1 MLMSNSCPLF
11 INNPS
16 DVSIKRAI
24 GAYLKDISKDGEQ
37 VKSPISYFD
46 KIINKDEIEGLTNF
60 KLTNAL
66 SDNTVQQAI
75 VTFSTILDNVIN
87 QLKTNP
93 RLTDEQRAALIN
105 LKANI
110 LEELKVELDETQTGN
125 TQQDSS
131 SNDTTLLDENIANLS
146 KHLNAIYGE
155 GAYRTIEELNN
166 QFTTDITKCAWIDM
180 STGQTIFRTNDTLN
194 KNIRQLKLQY
204 ANDIVTYLKS
214 IDTDKYGQLTAD
226 IYDANGNFN
235 SSIYYALLHKFYE
248 VLKNTPDL
256 VRTLD
261 VLPTKG
267 GNVQNIVSNNNQYQH
282 LIDALLTTNADFN
295 KWFNNK
301 FRSESARNSA
311 HCLYEAGKV
320 TRSFN
325 IIKEK
330 INRDFNLVKI
340 GNSKITD
347 ILNGFTLKANN
358 LLIATNAYTC
368 LTHFDEMLRAQF
380 GMDIDIAKGLFGIEP
395 TKGNKYL
402 YKQDTSHQKQG
413 WEQSENI
420 QSESYVAKQLEK
432 IMQQIDLYS
441 YETKEYQNRTVTVT
455 DAITSLHNFMDDII
469 FGNISTINWAEG
481 DRRLQILNRL
491 NNYIYNFHDN
501 PNVYVQ
507 KILEDLFTSDLAER
521 FPVNRNSLTN
531 KINLDTLY
539 SLYKTVYDKGDP
551 NSIISQEISRQMESL
566 GPITSITQE
575 ISGLIDRNMPVYYT
589 EVTFEGDETIV
600 KTKKRYFTNLDERSL
615 QNKINMTTNQH
626 SLEEAQKLSS
636 NFEVKSGTKGYIYIQ
651 NFSDFSITY
660 NSEQILFKNAAGNFK
675 KESKSIFD
683 EFKKIDLGAFRWKVL
698 NKSELTDTERKFTEL
713 LHFID
718 DQLNLNI
725 FKQPET
731 ILQQLYIFNQLDSN
745 NIQELTKLA
754 MRAAFVNKLK
764 ADAGDQYLLNYL
776 EDGNKYKLYSLY
788 KSDPE
793 NTLFSQHFN
802 NLFISVVPF
811 ADKTVAEW
819 CRAYATIS
827 NKANKATT
835 KNNEGSSIANN
846 SVATLGNQIIS
857 ELSKQKMTNA
867 DSLYFVQ
874 NTHNI
879 KLIQRDLEATTMW
892 GKSKQVK
899 NFSAK
904 ELFYHSIFNKFF
916 GAYLSKGNLIVQPTI
931 YSDKTTFINYE
942 IAPTLFNNID
952 ILKDSDYRDTI
963 LKQTI
968 NTIGAYY
975 TNIYNNNQ
983 AKLNTLFNEFIK
995 VNSAENIKDMLWQM
1009 NELQLINFAN
1019 KLGINLEKDLDYRVI
1034 KGNDGKKHCVINEQ
1048 LDYNANYLYSNV
1060 DNLSDFLERQK
1071 QEFVNNLIDTDSTFQ
1086 VVDYNDDYN
1095 NYLAEKLPT
1104 KRGSKNPIINTI
1116 LKLYKGEARQEFFK
1130 NWVDAS
1136 TGRLIIAKDSKGNIV
1151 SDTVSNNIELNPLL
1165 DKFFYIEGFI
1175 SNNLRMSL
1183 TGNELNHPDKSRDT
1197 LYSLIKAGKDV
1208 DGIDSN
1214 IATLIQNTKSVAD
1227 LRTLKAKSK
1236 KDQKLINYVYQ
1247 ESLLKMINV
1256 SQGTQFKR
1264 NVIIPATLQYCE
1276 QNTLNGISKNIRCAV
1291 IYDEPSPVFN
1301 YRGSHEGSIDSADG
1315 SAKITPFQ
1323 SILENKSLG
1332 TQAVGLVRKPIWHAY
1347 NSENGSAFLAKFATD
1362 TITNNTMRM
1371 SLASKTSLYK
1381 LFKQMTNIQ
1390 WQGDVNLTEGLFTG
1404 IMGNNPNKEAAL
1416 INFWNTCILGNT
1428 SSEGENKLYYKDNY
1442 GTIKK
1447 IDGIDYEE
1455 VNGFKIYFTEES
1467 DKINGIS
1474 NVVTHKQY
1482 HIFDNNSI
1490 HHVFNTIEEAMDFV
1504 NSNVGAH
1511 TINSLFELHA
1521 ALGGLNCVDSEGNYS
1536 EFVNSVVVNFM
1547 NNIGRLKGDKTILDQ
1562 DNYEQ
1567 PLKKYHIGYALNN
1580 TAVKNGAQNIN
1591 SSDAWH
1597 GDIPLHSFNVSSAGL
1612 GMQLNADHD
1621 VVNSELTEFS
1631 QVITAT
1637 AAYGFTADNT
1647 EEIFKG
1653 LAKAS
1658 ISKTEELSK
1667 SVDKFLSENTNNP
1680 EQAKSDLYTAI
1691 GKIILTSSSIKDRES
1706 LQHII
1711 IQAVS
1716 RVLYKNKNHTNDET
1730 KIPFSD
1736 PNIYSDFIATLT
1748 STINKEAI
1756 KRKHPGSADVM
1767 AAAYNMIQYYEFD
1780 GQKYTTEGVLKKAR
1794 ADMEQDVLAK
1804 LATLEGW
1811 DSKTKNFKGTSYFIA
1826 TTQELAKLA
1835 VDNGLQLK
1843 YNITTQDA
1851 QEFNIQLLKTYI
1863 ESKQNDSK
1871 YIKDLAWFMPSDN
1884 VDIID
1889 ENGVIVGSV
1898 DLDNLNTYYHFKNG
1912 LTTIEA
1918 TQHCIIEQN
1927 GNQYTISKDGKVAN
1941 MILNDDGKWVL
1952 DTTELSAI
1960 AAMIKGS
1967 VIVPAIMDANGNII
1981 DESKEVFSDR
1991 PIVTY
1996 RENITRPHNLRPST
2010 IRWQDSKT
2018 DQWFNIF
2025 DTYALKTAYEN
2036 NEPNPQAAQK
2046 ELNLIYAGKY
2056 TDSNGVEHEIKEGSL
2071 QNEAAELIS
2080 SNLYKEKFNIGNE
2093 ELSEILEQGEDY
2105 FYNKF
2110 NKIRIPLGSNYDIA
2124 FIKDSG
2130 SHTLIKIG
2138 NLVQN
2143 EFIQEND
2150 FNNNELI
2157 TNEKDEIYYIK
2168 NKEEQFKVGK
2178 WVDVDNV
2185 MYSNGS
2191 FMDKNSKQILPNDLY
2206 RLKDPN
2212 DVTSVQK
2219 KYVYVTRYIY
2229 INKKTSSNGKEYY
2242 NRDTLYNI
2250 APLSTFTAALK
2261 SNEGA
2266 KNQQGDII
2274 SAIYLHD
2281 DFKLAQLNNNVL
2293 DANTLST
2300 AYLALARFRHNELIS
2315 QDIKDLLEEQ
2325 NSSIAT
2331 LALKY
2336 TKNMSEE
2343 VKTAYLKEITE
2354 TKAKNRKSY
2363 KELLDAF
2370 LHKQAHK
2377 KYISFLD
2384 AQYFIASRIP
2394 AQSLQSFM
2402 AMKNIAWTGTTS
2414 NIAYVSHFQTYLQG
2428 SDYTFRHFSL
2438 S

>member
-1 MLMSNSCPLF
+1 MLMNTCPLF
-11 INNPS
+11 NKYSDSNIKIAIIN
-16 DVSIKRAI
+16 
-24 GAYLKDISKDGEQ
+24 YLKDVAREQ
-37 VKSPISYFD
+37 AKQPISYFD
-46 KIINKDEIEGLTNF
+46 KIINKDEKKNIKRF
-60 KLTNAL
+60 KLTTA
-66 SDNTVQQAI
+66 DPTDATQQAI
-75 VTFSTILDNVIN
+75 VNFSTALNNVIN
-87 QLKTNP
+87 GLWNNP
-93 RLTDEQRAALIN
+93 KWEEQRSILLN

-110 LEELKVELDETQTGN
+110 LEELKVELDETQSGN
-125 TQQDSS
+125 TQQDSD
-131 SNDTTLLDENIANLS
+131 SNDTTLLDENVANLS

-155 GAYRTIEELNN
+155 GAYRTIAEMNS
-166 QFTTDITKCAWIDM
+166 QFTTNITKCAWIDM
-180 STGQTIFRTNDTLN
+180 STGQTVFRTNDTLN
-194 KNIRQLKLQY
+194 TNIRQLKLQY

-214 IDTDKYGQLTAD
+214 IDNAKYKQLSSD

-235 SSIYYALLHKFYE
+235 STTYYKLLREFYQ
-248 VLKNTPDL
+248 VLKGTPDL
-256 VRTLD
+256 ARTLD
-261 VLPTKG
+261 TLPTKG
-267 GNVQNIVSNNNQYQH
+267 ENVQNIISNNAVYESIITK
-282 LIDALLTTNADFN
+282 LINTNTDFAR
-295 KWFNNK
+295 WFNNK
-301 FRSESARNSA
+301 YKSASAKNSA
-311 HCLYEAGKV
+311 HKLYEAGKL
-320 TRSFN
+320 TRAYYV
-325 IIKEK
+325 IQEK
-330 INRDFNLVKI
+330 ISKDFSDVEVEGKKVL
-340 GNSKITD
+340 D

-368 LTHFDEMLRAQF
+368 LLHFDEMLRAQF

-420 QSESYVAKQLEK
+420 SSESYVAKQLEK
-432 IMQQIDLYS
+432 IMQQIDLYN
-441 YETKEYQNRTVTVT
+441 YETKEYQNRAVTIT
-455 DAITSLHNFMDDII
+455 DAVTALHNLMDDII

-481 DRRLQILNRL
+481 ERRKQTLAKL
-491 NNYIYNFHDN
+491 NNYIYNFHN
-501 PNVYVQ
+501 NSNVYTQ
-507 KILEDLFTSDLAER
+507 KILEELFTTDLAER
-521 FPVNRNSLTN
+521 YPVSRNSFTN

-551 NSIISQEISRQMESL
+551 NSIISQEIKRQMSSL
-566 GPITSITQE
+566 GPVTSITQE
-575 ISGLIDRNMPVYYT
+575 ISGLIDRNVPVYYT
-589 EVTFEGDETIV
+589 EVTYEGADPVIR
-600 KTKKRYFTNLDERSL
+600 TKKRFFTNLDERSL
-615 QNKINMTTNQH
+615 QNKINKKTNQH
-626 SLEEAQKLSS
+626 TLEESTKLSEGFSVVAATDAYQYTQEFS
-636 NFEVKSGTKGYIYIQ
+636 N
-651 NFSDFSITY
+651 FSITY
-660 NSEQILFKNAAGNFK
+660 NSKQILFKQDKGQF
-675 KESKSIFD
+675 IDTTVFD
-683 EFKKIDLGAFRWKVL
+683 EFKKLDLAQFRWKIL
-698 NKSELTDTERKFTEL
+698 NNSSLTDTEQKFKEL
-713 LHFID
+713 LQFID
-718 DQLNLNI
+718 NQLNLNI

-731 ILQQLYIFNQLDSN
+731 VLQQLYIFNQLDSS
-745 NIQELTKLA
+745 NIQSLTKLA
-754 MRAAFVNKLK
+754 LRAAFVNKMK
-764 ADAGDQYLLNYL
+764 ADAGSEGLLAYLK
-776 EDGNKYKLYSLY
+776 DGNKYGLSSLY
-788 KSDPE
+788 DSDP
-793 NTLFSQHFN
+793 NNSLFKMHFN
-802 NLFISVVPF
+802 ELYINVAPF
-811 ADKTVAEW
+811 ADSTIAEW

-827 NKANKATT
+827 NQANKATT
-835 KNNEGSSIANN
+835 KNNEGSTIANN
-846 SVATLGNQIIS
+846 SVATLGNQITS
-857 ELSKQKMTNA
+857 ELSKQKSTNV

-874 NTHNI
+874 NTNAI

-899 NFSAK
+899 NFSIK
-904 ELFYHSIFNKFF
+904 ELFYHSVFNKFF
-916 GAYLSKGNLIVQPTI
+916 GSYLSRNTLIVQPTI

-942 IAPTLFNNID
+942 IATTLFNKQD
-952 ILKDSDYRDTI
+952 IMQDDKYKETI
-963 LKQTI
+963 LQQTI

-975 TNIYNNNQ
+975 TKIYNNNQ
-983 AKLNTLFNEFIK
+983 TKLTTLFNEYTK
-995 VNSAENIKDMLWQM
+995 TSTAADIKDMLWQM
-1009 NELQLINFAN
+1009 DEFQLINFAN
-1019 KLGINLEKDLDYRVI
+1019 DLNINLEKDLDYRVV

-1048 LDYNANYLYSNV
+1048 LDYNANYLYANV
-1060 DNLSDFLERQK
+1060 DNLANFLERQK

-1086 VVDYNDDYN
+1086 VIDYNDDYD
-1095 NYLAEKLPT
+1095 NYITEKLPT
-1104 KRGSKNPIINTI
+1104 ERKSKNPIINTI

-1130 NWVDAS
+1130 NWVNVN
-1136 TGRLIIAKDSKGNIV
+1136 TGRLIIAKDAKGNIV
-1151 SDTVSNNIELNPLL
+1151 TDSVSSNVELNPLL

-1197 LYSLIKAGKDV
+1197 LYSLIKNGEEVK
-1208 DGIDSN
+1208 GIDDKT
-1214 IATLIQNTKSVAD
+1214 AELIQNTNSVAD
-1227 LRTLKAKSK
+1227 LRTLKVKSTK
-1236 KDQKLINYVYQ
+1236 SQKLIDWVYQ

-1264 NVIIPATLQYCE
+1264 NVIIPATLQYCQ
-1276 QNTLNGISKNIRCAV
+1276 QNTLNGISKDIRCAV
-1291 IYDEPSPVFN
+1291 IYDEQSPVFN
-1301 YRGSHEGSIDSADG
+1301 YRGSHEKSIDSADG

-1332 TQAVGLVRKPIWHAY
+1332 TQAVGLVRKPIWHSY

-1390 WQGDVNLTEGLFTG
+1390 WEGDVNLTEGLFTG

-1428 SSEGENKLYYKDNY
+1428 NSEGENQLYYKDNY

-1447 IDGIDYEE
+1447 IDGFDYEE
-1455 VNGFKIYFTEES
+1455 VNGFKVYFTEES
-1467 DKINGIS
+1467 NRIKGIS
-1474 NVVTHKQY
+1474 NVTTHKQY
-1482 HIFDNNSI
+1482 HIFDSNSV
-1490 HHVFNTIEEAMDFV
+1490 HHIFNTIEDAINFA
-1504 NSNVGAH
+1504 NNNAGAH
-1511 TINSLFELHA
+1511 TINSLFELHS
-1521 ALGGLNCVDSEGNYS
+1521 ALGGLNCVDSDGNYS

-1547 NNIGRLKGDKTILDQ
+1547 NNVGRLKGDKTTLDQ

-1597 GDIPLHSFNVSSAGL
+1597 GDTPLHSFNVSSSGL

-1621 VVNSELTEFS
+1621 VINSELTEFS

-1667 SVDKFLSENTNNP
+1667 SVDKFLSENTTNP

-1691 GKIILTSSSIKDRES
+1691 GKIILTSTSIKDRES

-1716 RVLYKNKNHTNDET
+1716 KVLYKNKNHTNDET

-1794 ADMEQDVLAK
+1794 ADMQQDILTK

-1811 DSKTKNFKGTSYFIA
+1811 DAKTKNFKGKSYFIA
-1826 TTQELAKLA
+1826 STQELAQLA
-1835 VDNGLQLK
+1835 IDNGLQLK
-1843 YNITTQDA
+1843 YNIDTQDA
-1851 QEFNIQLLKTYI
+1851 QEFNTQLLRTYI
-1863 ESKQNDSK
+1863 ESKQNDPK
-1871 YIKDLAWFMPSDN
+1871 YNKDMAWFMPSDN

-1889 ENGVIVGSV
+1889 ENGTVIKAI
-1898 DLDNLNTYYHFKNG
+1898 DLDNLDTYYHFKNG

-1918 TQHCIIEQN
+1918 TQNCTITQN
-1927 GNQYTISKDGKVAN
+1927 GNSYTISKDGKVAY
-1941 MILNDDGKWVL
+1941 MTLNDDGKWVL

-1967 VIVPAIMDANGNII
+1967 VIVPAITDANGNII

-2018 DQWFNIF
+2018 NQWFNIF
-2025 DTYALKTAYEN
+2025 DTYALKTAYEKN
-2036 NEPNPQAAQK
+2036 KPNPQAAQK
-2046 ELNLIYAGKY
+2046 ELNLIYEGKY
-2056 TDSNGVEHEIKEGSL
+2056 TDSEGVEHEIKKGSL
-2071 QNEAAELIS
+2071 ENEAAELIS
-2080 SNLYKEKFNIGNE
+2080 SNLYKEKFDIGNE
-2093 ELSEILEQGEDY
+2093 ELSDILEQGEDY
-2105 FYNKF
+2105 FYK
-2110 NKIRIPLGSNYDIA
+2110 KLSTVRIPLGSNYDIA

-2138 NLVQN
+2138 TLQKN

-2150 FNNNELI
+2150 FNTNELS

-2178 WVDVDNV
+2178 WIDVDDV
-2185 MYSNGS
+2185 IYSDGNFIS
-2191 FMDKNSKQILPNDLY
+2191 KSDKKVLDKNLY
-2206 RLKDPN
+2206 RLKDADDP
-2212 DVTSVQK
+2212 TSIQK
-2219 KYVYVTRYIY
+2219 KCVYVTRYNY
-2229 INKKTSSNGKEYY
+2229 INKKATSNGKEYY
-2242 NRDTLYNI
+2242 NRDILYNI
-2250 APLSTFTAALK
+2250 APLSTFTEALK
-2261 SNEGA
+2261 NNTDA

-2281 DFKLAQLNNNVL
+2281 DFKLAQLNSNVL
-2293 DANTLST
+2293 DAKVLST
-2300 AYLALARFRHNELIS
+2300 AYLALSRFRHNNLIS
-2315 QDIKDLLEEQ
+2315 QDVIDLLEEQ
-2325 NSSIAT
+2325 NSSMAT

-2336 TKNMSEE
+2336 TKDMSDED
-2343 VKTAYLKEITE
+2343 KAAYLKEIAE
-2354 TKAKNRKSY
+2354 AKAKNRASY
-2363 KELLDAF
+2363 KDLLETF

-2377 KYISFLD
+2377 KYVSFLD
-2384 AQYFIASRIP
+2384 SQYFIASRIP

-2402 AMKNIAWTGTTS
+2402 AMKNIAWTGNTS

-2428 SDYTFRHFSL
+2428 SDY
-2438 S
+2438 

>member
-24 GAYLKDISKDGEQ
+24 GDYLKDISKNGEQ

-46 KIINKDEIEGLTNF
+46 KIINKDEIDGLTNF

-66 SDNTVQQAI
+66 SDNVVQQAI
-75 VTFSTILDNVIN
+75 VKFSTILNNVIN
-87 QLKTNP
+87 QLKVNP

-110 LEELKVELDETQTGN
+110 LEELKVELDETQLGN
-125 TQQDSS
+125 TQQDSD
-131 SNDTTLLDENIANLS
+131 SNDTTLLDENVANLS

-155 GAYRTIEELNN
+155 GAYRTIAEMNA

-180 STGQTIFRTNDTLN
+180 TTGQTVFRTNDMLN
-194 KNIRQLKLQY
+194 ANIRQLKLQY
-204 ANDIVTYLKS
+204 AKDILTYLKS
-214 IDTDKYGQLTAD
+214 IDSAKYKQLSSD

-235 SSIYYALLHKFYE
+235 STKYYKLLREFYQ

-261 VLPTKG
+261 TLPIKG
-267 GNVQNIVSNNNQYQH
+267 GNIQNIINNNAKYESIITK
-282 LIDALLTTNADFN
+282 LINTNTNFAR
-295 KWFNNK
+295 WFNNK
-301 FRSESARNSA
+301 YKSASAKNSA
-311 HCLYEAGKV
+311 HKLYEAGKL
-320 TRSFN
+320 TRAYYV
-325 IIKEK
+325 IQEK
-330 INRDFNLVKI
+330 ISKDF
-340 GNSKITD
+340 SD
-347 ILNGFTLKANN
+347 IEIDGQKVVDTLNGFTLKANN

-368 LTHFDEMLRAQF
+368 LLHFDEMLRAQF

-420 QSESYVAKQLEK
+420 ASELYVAKQLEK
-432 IMQQIDLYS
+432 ILQQIDLYS
-441 YETKEYQNRTVTVT
+441 YETKEYQNRTITVT
-455 DAITSLHNFMDDII
+455 DAVTALHNLMDDVI

-481 DRRLQILNRL
+481 ERRKQTLAKLNKC
-491 NNYIYNFHDN
+491 IYNFHDN
-501 PNVYVQ
+501 PNIYMQ
-507 KILEDLFTSDLAER
+507 EILEALFTTDLAER
-521 FPVNRNSLTN
+521 YPVSRNSFVN
-531 KINLDTLY
+531 KVNLDTLY

-551 NSIISQEISRQMESL
+551 NSVISQEIKRQMSSL
-566 GPITSITQE
+566 GPVTFVTQE
-575 ISGLIDRNMPVYYT
+575 ISGLMDRNVPVYYT
-589 EVTFEGDETIV
+589 EVTYEGADPIV
-600 KTKKRYFTNLDERSL
+600 KTKKRFFTNLDERTL
-615 QNKINMTTNQH
+615 QNKINKNTNQH
-626 SLEEAQKLSS
+626 TLEKAIKLSEGFNVIATANKYQYTQEFS
-636 NFEVKSGTKGYIYIQ
+636 N
-651 NFSDFSITY
+651 FSITY
-660 NSEQILFKNAAGNFK
+660 GSNQILFKQDKGNFVDTT
-675 KESKSIFD
+675 IFN
-683 EFKKIDLGAFRWKVL
+683 EFKKLDLASFRWKII
-698 NKSELTDTERKFTEL
+698 NNSSLTDTEQQFKEL
-713 LHFID
+713 LQFID

-731 ILQQLYIFNQLDSN
+731 ILQQLYVFNQLDNS
-745 NIQELTKLA
+745 NIQNLTKLA
-754 MRAAFVNKLK
+754 LRAAFVNKIK
-764 ADAGDQYLLNYL
+764 ADAGNQGLLDYLK
-776 EDGNKYKLYSLY
+776 DGNKYGLYSLY
-788 KSDPE
+788 ESDPDSS
-793 NTLFSQHFN
+793 LFKMHFN
-802 NLFISVVPF
+802 ELYINVAPF
-811 ADKTVAEW
+811 ADSTIAEW

-827 NKANKATT
+827 NQTNKATT
-835 KNNEGSSIANN
+835 KNNEGSAIANN

-857 ELSKQKMTNA
+857 ELSKQKATNV

-874 NTHNI
+874 NTSAI

-904 ELFYHSIFNKFF
+904 ELFYHSVFNKFF
-916 GAYLSKGNLIVQPTI
+916 GSYLSRNTLIVQPTI

-942 IAPTLFNNID
+942 IVPTLFNNQD
-952 ILKDSDYRDTI
+952 IIKDDNYKNTI
-963 LKQTI
+963 LQQTI
-968 NTIGAYY
+968 NTLGAYY
-975 TNIYNNNQ
+975 TKVYNHNQ
-983 AKLNTLFNEFIK
+983 TKLNTLFNEFIK
-995 VNSAENIKDMLWQM
+995 ENIATDIKDMLWQM
-1009 NELQLINFAN
+1009 DEFQLINFATN
-1019 KLGINLEKDLDYRVI
+1019 LGINLEKDLDYRVI

-1048 LDYNANYLYSNV
+1048 LDYNANYLYKNI
-1060 DNLSDFLERQK
+1060 DNLSEFLERQK

-1086 VVDYNDDYN
+1086 VI
-1095 NYLAEKLPT
+1095 NYGDSYDKYIAEKLPT
-1104 KRGSKNPIINTI
+1104 ERKSKNPIINTI
-1116 LKLYKGEARQEFFK
+1116 LKLYSGEARQEFFK
-1130 NWVDAS
+1130 NWVDAN
-1136 TGRLIIAKDSKGNIV
+1136 TGRLILAKDSKGNIV
-1151 SDTVSNNIELNPLL
+1151 TDTVSSNIELNPLL

-1183 TGNELNHPDKSRDT
+1183 TGSELNHPDKSYDT
-1197 LYSLIKAGKDV
+1197 LYSLIKKGKEV
-1208 DGIDSN
+1208 KGIN
-1214 IATLIQNTKSVAD
+1214 AETAELIQNTNSVSD
-1227 LRTLKAKSK
+1227 LRTLKGKNRAQ
-1236 KDQKLINYVYQ
+1236 QKLIDYVYQ
-1247 ESLLKMINV
+1247 ESLLKMINT

-1264 NVIIPATLQYCE
+1264 NVIIPATLQYCQ

-1291 IYDEPSPVFN
+1291 IYDEPAPVFN
-1301 YRGSHEGSIDSADG
+1301 YRGSHEKSIDSADG

-1332 TQAVGLVRKPIWHAY
+1332 TQAVGLVRKPIWHSF

-1390 WQGDVNLTEGLFTG
+1390 WEGDVNLTEGLFTG

-1416 INFWNTCILGNT
+1416 INFWNACILGNT
-1428 SSEGENKLYYKDNY
+1428 NSEGENQLYYKDNY

-1447 IDGIDYEE
+1447 IDGLDYEE
-1455 VNGFKIYFTEES
+1455 VNGFKVYFTEES
-1467 DKINGIS
+1467 NKIRGIS
-1474 NVVTHKQY
+1474 NVTTHKQY
-1482 HIFDNNSI
+1482 HIFDNNSA
-1490 HHVFNTIEEAMDFV
+1490 HHVFNTIEDAIAFV
-1504 NSNVGAH
+1504 NNNAGAH
-1511 TINSLFELHA
+1511 TINSLFELHS
-1521 ALGGLNCVDSEGNYS
+1521 ALGGLNCVDSDGNYS

-1547 NNIGRLKGDKTILDQ
+1547 NNVGRLKGDKTILDQ
-1562 DNYEQ
+1562 ENYEQ

-1591 SSDAWH
+1591 SADAWH
-1597 GDIPLHSFNVSSAGL
+1597 GDMPLHSFNVSSAGL

-1621 VVNSELTEFS
+1621 VINSELTEFS

-1647 EEIFKG
+1647 KEIFKG

-1658 ISKTEELSK
+1658 ISKTEELSGA
-1667 SVDKFLSENTNNP
+1667 VDKFLSENTTNP

-1691 GKIILTSSSIKDRES
+1691 GKIILTSTSIKDRES

-1716 RVLYKNKNHTNDET
+1716 KVLYKNKNHTNDET

-1794 ADMEQDVLAK
+1794 ADMQQDILAK

-1811 DSKTKNFKGTSYFIA
+1811 NAKTKNFKGKSYFIA
-1826 TTQELAKLA
+1826 STQELAQLA
-1835 VDNGLQLK
+1835 IDNGLQLK
-1843 YNITTQDA
+1843 YNINTQDA
-1851 QEFNIQLLKTYI
+1851 QEFNTQLLRTYI
-1863 ESKQNDSK
+1863 ESKQNDPK
-1871 YIKDLAWFMPSDN
+1871 YNKDMAWFMPSDN

-1889 ENGVIVGSV
+1889 ENGVVIKSI
-1898 DLDNLNTYYHFKNG
+1898 DLDDLDTYYHFKNG
-1912 LTTIEA
+1912 LATIEA
-1918 TQHCIIEQN
+1918 TQGCIIKQN
-1927 GNQYTISKDGKVAN
+1927 GNSYTISKDGKVAT
-1941 MILNDDGKWVL
+1941 MSLNDNGKWVL

-1967 VIVPAIMDANGNII
+1967 VIVPAIIDTNGNTI

-2010 IRWQDSKT
+2010 IRWQDNET
-2018 DQWFNIF
+2018 GQWFNIF

-2036 NEPNPQAAQK
+2036 NTPNPQAAQK
-2046 ELNLIYAGKY
+2046 ELNLIYEGKY
-2056 TDSNGVEHEIKEGSL
+2056 TDSEGNEHTIKEGSL
-2071 QNEAAELIS
+2071 ENEAAELIS
-2080 SNLYKEKFNIGNE
+2080 SNIYKEKFGIDNE

-2105 FYNKF
+2105 FYKKLNTV
-2110 NKIRIPLGSNYDIA
+2110 RRPLGSNYDIA

-2138 NLVQN
+2138 TLQKN

-2150 FNNNELI
+2150 FNNNELS

-2178 WVDVDNV
+2178 WIDVDDV
-2185 MYSNGS
+2185 IYSDGNFIS
-2191 FMDKNSKQILPNDLY
+2191 KADKKVLDKNLY
-2206 RLKDPN
+2206 RLKDA
-2212 DVTSVQK
+2212 DDLTSIQK
-2219 KYVYVTRYIY
+2219 KCIYVTRYNY
-2229 INKKTSSNGKEYY
+2229 INKKTSSNGREYY
-2242 NRDTLYNI
+2242 NRDVLYNI
-2250 APLSTFTAALK
+2250 APLSTFKKALK
-2261 SNEGA
+2261 NNNDA

-2281 DFKLAQLNNNVL
+2281 DFKLAQLNNNAL
-2293 DANTLST
+2293 DAKVILT
-2300 AYLALARFRHNELIS
+2300 AYLALTRFRNNKYIP
-2315 QDIKDLLEEQ
+2315 QDVIDLLEEQ
-2325 NSSIAT
+2325 NASIST
-2331 LALKY
+2331 LLLKT
-2336 TKNMSEE
+2336 TKDMSEE
-2343 VKTAYLKEITE
+2343 DKATYLKEVAE
-2354 TKAKNRKSY
+2354 TKAKNRISY
-2363 KELLDAF
+2363 NKLLELF

-2377 KYISFLD
+2377 KYVSFLD
-2384 AQYFIASRIP
+2384 SQYFIASRIP

-2402 AMKNIAWTGTTS
+2402 AMKNIAWTGNNS

-2428 SDYTFRHFSL
+2428 SKI
-2438 S
+2438 

>member
-1 MLMSNSCPLF
+1 MLMNTCPLF
-11 INNPS
+11 NKYSDSNIKIAIIN
-16 DVSIKRAI
+16 
-24 GAYLKDISKDGEQ
+24 YLKDVAREQ
-37 VKSPISYFD
+37 AKQPISYFD
-46 KIINKDEIEGLTNF
+46 KVINKDEKKNIKRF
-60 KLTNAL
+60 KLTTA
-66 SDNTVQQAI
+66 DPTDATQQAI
-75 VTFSTILDNVIN
+75 VNFSTALNNVIN
-87 QLKTNP
+87 GLWNNP
-93 RLTDEQRAALIN
+93 KWEEQRSILLN

-110 LEELKVELDETQTGN
+110 LEELKVELDETQSGN
-125 TQQDSS
+125 TQQDSD
-131 SNDTTLLDENIANLS
+131 SNDTTLLDENVANLS
-146 KHLNAIYGE
+146 KHLNVIYGE
-155 GAYRTIEELNN
+155 GAYRTIAEMNS

-180 STGQTIFRTNDTLN
+180 STGQTVFRTNDTLN
-194 KNIRQLKLQY
+194 SNIRQLKLQY

-214 IDTDKYGQLTAD
+214 IDSTKYKQLSSD

-235 SSIYYALLHKFYE
+235 STTYYKLLREFYQ
-248 VLKNTPDL
+248 VLKDTPDL
-256 VRTLD
+256 ARTLD
-261 VLPTKG
+261 TLPTKG
-267 GNVQNIVSNNNQYQH
+267 ENVQNIISNNAVYESIITK
-282 LIDALLTTNADFN
+282 LINTNTDFAR
-295 KWFNNK
+295 WFNNK
-301 FRSESARNSA
+301 YKSASAKNSA
-311 HCLYEAGKV
+311 HKLYEAGKL
-320 TRSFN
+320 TRAYYV
-325 IIKEK
+325 IQEK
-330 INRDFNLVKI
+330 ISKDFSDVEVEGKKVL
-340 GNSKITD
+340 D

-368 LTHFDEMLRAQF
+368 LLHFDEMLRAQF

-420 QSESYVAKQLEK
+420 SSESYVAKQLEK

-441 YETKEYQNRTVTVT
+441 YETKEYQNRAVTIT
-455 DAITSLHNFMDDII
+455 DAVTALHNLMDDII

-481 DRRLQILNRL
+481 ERRKQTLAKL
-491 NNYIYNFHDN
+491 NNYIYNFHN
-501 PNVYVQ
+501 NSNVYTQ
-507 KILEDLFTSDLAER
+507 KILEELFTTDLAER
-521 FPVNRNSLTN
+521 YPVSRNSFTN

-551 NSIISQEISRQMESL
+551 NSIISQEIKRQMSSL
-566 GPITSITQE
+566 GPVTSITQE
-575 ISGLIDRNMPVYYT
+575 ISGLIDRNVPVYYT
-589 EVTFEGDETIV
+589 EVTYEGADPVIRI
-600 KTKKRYFTNLDERSL
+600 KKRFFTNLDERSL
-615 QNKINMTTNQH
+615 QNKINKKTNQH
-626 SLEEAQKLSS
+626 TLEESTKLSEGFSVIAATDAYQYTQEFS
-636 NFEVKSGTKGYIYIQ
+636 N
-651 NFSDFSITY
+651 FSITY
-660 NSEQILFKNAAGNFK
+660 NSKQILFKQDKGQF
-675 KESKSIFD
+675 IDTTVFD
-683 EFKKIDLGAFRWKVL
+683 EFKKLDLAQFRWKIL
-698 NKSELTDTERKFTEL
+698 NNSSLTDTEQKFKEL
-713 LHFID
+713 LQFID
-718 DQLNLNI
+718 NQLNLNI

-731 ILQQLYIFNQLDSN
+731 VLQQLYIFNQLDSS
-745 NIQELTKLA
+745 NIQSLTKLA
-754 MRAAFVNKLK
+754 LRAAFVNKMKANAGSEGLLAYLK
-764 ADAGDQYLLNYL
+764 
-776 EDGNKYKLYSLY
+776 DGNKYGLSSLY
-788 KSDPE
+788 DSDP
-793 NTLFSQHFN
+793 NNSLFKMHFN
-802 NLFISVVPF
+802 ELYINVAPF
-811 ADKTVAEW
+811 ADSTIAEW

-827 NKANKATT
+827 NQANKATT
-835 KNNEGSSIANN
+835 KNNEGSTIANN

-857 ELSKQKMTNA
+857 ELFKQKSTNV

-874 NTHNI
+874 NTNAI

-899 NFSAK
+899 NFSIK

-916 GAYLSKGNLIVQPTI
+916 GSYLSRNTLIVQPTI

-942 IAPTLFNNID
+942 IATTLFNKQD
-952 ILKDSDYRDTI
+952 IMQDDKYKETI
-963 LKQTI
+963 LQQTI

-975 TNIYNNNQ
+975 TKIYNNNQ
-983 AKLNTLFNEFIK
+983 TKLTTLFNEYTK
-995 VNSAENIKDMLWQM
+995 TSAAADIKDMLWQM
-1009 NELQLINFAN
+1009 NEFQLINFAN
-1019 KLGINLEKDLDYRVI
+1019 DLNINLEKDLDYRVVT
-1034 KGNDGKKHCVINEQ
+1034 GNDGKKHCVINEQ
-1048 LDYNANYLYSNV
+1048 LDYNANYLYANV
-1060 DNLSDFLERQK
+1060 DNLANFLERQK

-1086 VVDYNDDYN
+1086 VIDYNDDYN
-1095 NYLAEKLPT
+1095 NYIAEKLPT
-1104 KRGSKNPIINTI
+1104 ERKSKNPIINTI

-1130 NWVDAS
+1130 NWVDAN
-1136 TGRLIIAKDSKGNIV
+1136 TGRLIIAKDAKGNIV
-1151 SDTVSNNIELNPLL
+1151 TDSVSSNVELNPLL

-1197 LYSLIKAGKDV
+1197 LYSLIKNGEEVK
-1208 DGIDSN
+1208 GIDDN
-1214 IATLIQNTKSVAD
+1214 TAELIQNTNSVAD
-1227 LRTLKAKSK
+1227 LRTLKVKSK
-1236 KDQKLINYVYQ
+1236 KSQKLIDWVYQ

-1264 NVIIPATLQYCE
+1264 NVIIPATLQYCQ
-1276 QNTLNGISKNIRCAV
+1276 QNTLNGISKDIRCAV
-1291 IYDEPSPVFN
+1291 IYDEQSPVFN
-1301 YRGSHEGSIDSADG
+1301 YRGSHEKSIDSADG

-1332 TQAVGLVRKPIWHAY
+1332 TQAVGLVRKPIWHSY

-1390 WQGDVNLTEGLFTG
+1390 WEGDVNLTEGLFTG

-1428 SSEGENKLYYKDNY
+1428 NSEGENQLYYKDNY

-1447 IDGIDYEE
+1447 IDGFDYEE
-1455 VNGFKIYFTEES
+1455 VNGFKVYFTEES
-1467 DKINGIS
+1467 NRIKGIS
-1474 NVVTHKQY
+1474 NVTTHKQY
-1482 HIFDNNSI
+1482 HIFDSNSI
-1490 HHVFNTIEEAMDFV
+1490 HHIFNTIEDAINFA
-1504 NSNVGAH
+1504 NNNAGAH
-1511 TINSLFELHA
+1511 TINSLFELHS
-1521 ALGGLNCVDSEGNYS
+1521 ALGGLNCVDSDGNYS

-1547 NNIGRLKGDKTILDQ
+1547 NNVGRLKGDKTTLDQ

-1597 GDIPLHSFNVSSAGL
+1597 GDTPLYSFNVSSAGL

-1621 VVNSELTEFS
+1621 VINSELTEFS

-1637 AAYGFTADNT
+1637 AAYGFTANNT

-1667 SVDKFLSENTNNP
+1667 SVDKFLSENTTNP

-1691 GKIILTSSSIKDRES
+1691 GKIILTSTSIKDRES

-1716 RVLYKNKNHTNDET
+1716 KVLYKNKNHTNDET

-1794 ADMEQDVLAK
+1794 ADMQQDILTK

-1811 DSKTKNFKGTSYFIA
+1811 DAKTKNFKGKSYFIA
-1826 TTQELAKLA
+1826 STQELAQLA
-1835 VDNGLQLK
+1835 IDNGLQLK
-1843 YNITTQDA
+1843 YNIDTQDA
-1851 QEFNIQLLKTYI
+1851 QEFNTQLLRTYI
-1863 ESKQNDSK
+1863 ESKQNDPK
-1871 YIKDLAWFMPSDN
+1871 YNKDIAWFMPSDN

-1889 ENGVIVGSV
+1889 ENGTVIKAI
-1898 DLDNLNTYYHFKNG
+1898 DLDNLDTYYHFKNG

-1918 TQHCIIEQN
+1918 TQNCTITQN
-1927 GNQYTISKDGKVAN
+1927 GNSYTISKDGKVAN
-1941 MILNDDGKWVL
+1941 MTLNDDGKWVL

-1967 VIVPAIMDANGNII
+1967 VIVPAITDANGNII

-2018 DQWFNIF
+2018 NQWFNIF
-2025 DTYALKTAYEN
+2025 DTYALKTAYEK

-2046 ELNLIYAGKY
+2046 ELNLIYEGKY
-2056 TDSNGVEHEIKEGSL
+2056 TDSEGVEYEIKEGSL
-2071 QNEAAELIS
+2071 ENEAAELIS
-2080 SNLYKEKFNIGNE
+2080 SNLYKEKFDIGNE
-2093 ELSEILEQGEDY
+2093 ELSDILEQGEDY
-2105 FYNKF
+2105 FYK
-2110 NKIRIPLGSNYDIA
+2110 KLSTVRIPLGSNYDIA

-2138 NLVQN
+2138 TLQKN

-2150 FNNNELI
+2150 FNNNELS

-2178 WVDVDNV
+2178 WIDVDDV
-2185 MYSNGS
+2185 IYSDGNFIS
-2191 FMDKNSKQILPNDLY
+2191 KSDKKVLDKNLY
-2206 RLKDPN
+2206 RLKDADDP
-2212 DVTSVQK
+2212 TSIQK
-2219 KYVYVTRYIY
+2219 KCVYVTRYNY
-2229 INKKTSSNGKEYY
+2229 INKKATSNGREYY
-2242 NRDTLYNI
+2242 NRDILYNI
-2250 APLSTFTAALK
+2250 APLSTFTEALK
-2261 SNEGA
+2261 NNTDA

-2293 DANTLST
+2293 DAKVLST
-2300 AYLALARFRHNELIS
+2300 AYLALSRFRHNNLIS
-2315 QDIKDLLEEQ
+2315 QDVIDLLEEQ

-2331 LALKY
+2331 LLLKN
-2336 TKNMSEE
+2336 TKNMSDEDK
-2343 VKTAYLKEITE
+2343 VAYLKEIAE
-2354 TKAKNRKSY
+2354 AKAKNRASY
-2363 KELLDAF
+2363 KDLLETF
-2370 LHKQAHK
+2370 LRKQAHK
-2377 KYISFLD
+2377 KYVSFLD
-2384 AQYFIASRIP
+2384 SQYFIASRIP

-2402 AMKNIAWTGTTS
+2402 AMKNIAWTGNTS

-2428 SDYTFRHFSL
+2428 SKI
-2438 S
+2438 